1 MHNIKYYKKLNGRCP
16 LEISEKNTR
25 IFQNWDFIFGG
36 LFKAPGNSLQPEYWM
51 GFAHSTGDE
60 MCYYIKIEEKKQKK
74 ITISVIRNRHRHVG
88 IDKEYTN
95 GQPNQAPEINDM
107 ELGFINS

>member
-1 MHNIKYYKKLNGRCP
+1 
-16 LEISEKNTR
+16 
-25 IFQNWDFIFGG
+25 
-36 LFKAPGNSLQPEYWM
+36 
-51 GFAHSTGDE
+51 